1 MKIFLLLNIFLYQYQ
16 YQTSF
21 ASIVD
26 TRGANLIASCCNP
39 SISSTNSINLA
50 SPAVTFSLI
59 YNRSHWGN
67 RGGGSGEG
75 SDIQAASG
83 ARSIIENVLTSIN
96 NLSSFADIGV
106 GSFIW
111 LPSILDKVD
120 NQRKKEGLDS
130 IHFIGV
136 DVVKTLI
143 DTHTERYKASRPH
156 WLFRFGDAASFDN
169 FETIPK
175 NIDVILCR
183 DALQH
188 LPLMLVVQALEN
200 MLTSGARYLLLGSY
214 NVFGPNCDMSKPGFF
229 SWISLSKFPL
239 LLPEPQVTYDEGF
252 EAKRMLLYNCDILK
266 KQLNFTQMR
275 ERVRIHQPPIDI
287 NNACGSLPE

>member
-1 MKIFLLLNIFLYQYQ
+1 MKIIFLYIFLYLSI
-16 YQTSF
+16 TSF

-39 SISSTNSINLA
+39 ISSTNSINLT
-50 SPAVTFSLI
+50 SSEVTFSLI
-59 YNRSHWGN
+59 YNRSHWGTS
-67 RGGGSGEG
+67 GGGSGEG

-96 NLSSFADIGV
+96 NISSFADIGV

-143 DTHTERYKASRPH
+143 DTHIETYKASRPH
-156 WLFRFGDAASFDN
+156 WSFRFGDAASFDN

-175 NIDVILCR
+175 NMDVILCR

-214 NVFGPNCDMSKPGFF
+214 NVFGPNCDMSQPGFF
-229 SWISLSKFPL
+229 SWIALNKFPL
-239 LLPEPQVTYDEGF
+239 LLPEPQLTFEEGF
-252 EAKRMLLYNCDILK
+252 ESKRMLLYKCDILK
-266 KQLNFTQMR
+266 KQLNFTLMR
-275 ERVRIHQPPIDI
+275 ERVRFHRPPIDI
-287 NNACGSLPE
+287 NNTCGSLPE